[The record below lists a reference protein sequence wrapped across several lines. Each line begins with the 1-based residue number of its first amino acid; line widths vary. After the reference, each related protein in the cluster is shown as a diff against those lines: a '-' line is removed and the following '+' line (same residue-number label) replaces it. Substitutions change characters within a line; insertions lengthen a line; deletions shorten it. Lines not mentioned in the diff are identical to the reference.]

1 MLLHGSEPVGESS
14 LPRLHSFPVTPIRL
28 WPNVDTLRVSRWKWL
43 ICGMVLF
50 IIPGTMLSQHRG
62 GRGGGARSGSTGV
75 SDTETK
81 EEKDFKRAA
90 AIQARPE
97 QVVQFQQLTKSDRAA
112 QKSAQDLLRLAESAS
127 QPDLFHSTDSLT
139 SAVDDAQS
147 ENLQFLQSLSDVQK
161 SGLKDFTKKLGK
173 AASEVTKENQALG
186 RELERLKVDRKQIV
200 EVAKRLDKALSDF
213 QTHQVAIG
221 NEMGIQM
228 EGSSE

>member
-1 MLLHGSEPVGESS
+1 
-14 LPRLHSFPVTPIRL
+14 
-28 WPNVDTLRVSRWKWL
+28 
-43 ICGMVLF
+43 MVLF

-112 QKSAQDLLRLAESAS
+112 QKSAQDLLQLADSAS
-127 QPDLFHSTDSLT
+127 QPDLFHSTESLT
-139 SAVDDAQS
+139 GAVDDAQS
-147 ENLQFLQSLSDVQK
+147 ENLQFLQSLSDAQK
-161 SGLKDFTKKLGK
+161 LGLRNFTKKLGK

-186 RELERLKVDRKQIV
+186 RELERSKVDRKQIA

-213 QTHQVAIG
+213 QTHQAAIG
-221 NEMGIQM
+221 NEMGIQIV
-228 EGSSE
+228 GSSE